1 MDSTFQ
7 MNIFKNTANLIDI
20 HEFNENSDTHHK
32 VLVLI
37 LFVCLKGDT
46 RVDVTVLCLVTHH
59 HTGDIL
65 CEF

>member
-1 MDSTFQ
+1 
-7 MNIFKNTANLIDI
+7 MNTFKNTANILDI
-20 HEFNENSDTHHK
+20 HEFNENSDMHHK

-37 LFVCLKGDT
+37 LFVCLKGDI

-59 HTGDIL
+59 HTGDSL